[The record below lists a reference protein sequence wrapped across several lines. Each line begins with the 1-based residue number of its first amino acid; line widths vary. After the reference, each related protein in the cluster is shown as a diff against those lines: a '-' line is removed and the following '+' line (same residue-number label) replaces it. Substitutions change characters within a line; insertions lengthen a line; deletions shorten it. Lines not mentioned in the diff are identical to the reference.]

1 MRVIHAEGAAVKVV
15 FAVDAI
21 FAPLTG
27 IGRYAHEIAIR
38 LPLVADI
45 ESVQYLG
52 MWGWMPTAGGSTQ
65 DSRPE
70 TSFQMNPVLA
80 KLRRSMSK
88 NILAV
93 ELYDKVAENW
103 RKRLLRRARGA
114 IFHSPNYFVPEHD
127 GPTVA
132 TVHDLS
138 IYRFPEMHPKAS
150 RRYFDLSFERSLKRA
165 DALITD
171 SETVRQEI
179 ISDFSVPAE
188 RITAIHLGVDASFRP
203 YSNPEVSDVLERYRL
218 CYGGF
223 MLAVATL
230 EPRKK
235 LDNLIEAYGLLP
247 ANVKK
252 KYPLVIVGSAGWL
265 NERAQKR
272 IVQGQTQG
280 WLRYLGYVP
289 QADLPRIYAAARG
302 FAMISIYEGFGL
314 PVLEA
319 MASGVPV
326 LTSNCSCLPEVAG
339 GAALLANPL
348 DVEQVKVQMEILLTD
363 DVWRYAAVVRGLRRA
378 NELTWEMCM
387 QRTATVYR
395 SLMSPV
401 CNAQK

>member
-1 MRVIHAEGAAVKVV
+1 MKVV

-52 MWGWMPTAGGSTQ
+52 MWGWMSTAGGSTE
-65 DSRPE
+65 DSRLE

-93 ELYDKVAENW
+93 EVYDKVAENW

-114 IFHSPNYFVPEHD
+114 IFHSPNYFLPEHD

-138 IYRFPEMHPKAS
+138 IYRFPEMHPRAS

-188 RITAIHLGVDASFRP
+188 RITAVHLGVDASFRP
-203 YSNPEVSDVLERYRL
+203 YSNLEVSDVLERYRL

-247 ANVKK
+247 IQIRKN
-252 KYPLVIVGSAGWL
+252 YPLVIVGSAGWL
-265 NERAQKR
+265 NERAR
-272 IVQGQTQG
+272 DLIDQGQIQG
-280 WLRYLGYVP
+280 WLRYLGYVH
-289 QADLPRIYAAARG
+289 QVDLPKIYASARG

-326 LTSNCSCLPEVAG
+326 LTSDCSCLPEVAD
-339 GAALLANPL
+339 GAALLVNPQ
-348 DVEQVKVQMEILLTD
+348 DVVQVMSQLERLLTD
-363 DVWRYAAVVRGLRRA
+363 DAWRYTAITKGLRRA
-378 NELTWEMCM
+378 RELTWDRCV
-387 QRTATVYR
+387 QRTSAVYR
-395 SLMSPV
+395 SLVHP
-401 CNAQK
+401 K